1 MDVALHDPLDL
12 TWLAERMDAETDARQ
27 RDRYRVV
34 ELALSGMQTEEIA
47 QAVRR
52 PRKFVQDWVYRYRDH
67 GRQGVVAKK
76 GLGRPPKLKA
86 EKIESFRQRLDAGIT
101 EADGVCTLR
110 GQDIRRILEME
121 FGAVY
126 QLSGVYEVL
135 SRLGYSPLRP
145 RPSHRKKDPAAQQK
159 FKDQDAPLF

>member
-1 MDVALHDPLDL
+1 MDVVLHDPSDL
-12 TWLAERMDAETDARQ
+12 TWLAERIDAEKDARQ
-27 RDRYRVV
+27 RDRYRVA
-34 ELALSGMQTEEIA
+34 ELALSGMQTEQIA
-47 QAVRR
+47 QMVRR

-67 GRQGVVAKK
+67 GREALIAKK
-76 GLGRPPKLKA
+76 GLGRPPKLAA
-86 EKIESFRQRLDAGIT
+86 EKIESFKERLDAGIT

-110 GQDIRRILEME
+110 GQDIRRILEIE

-159 FKDQDAPLF
+159 FKDEDAPLF